1 MEILKIAAVILI
13 SSVFVSALSS
23 SDKSFSVILTL
34 SASVLILFYI
44 LSEVSLFIEQFKT
57 LSARFLN
64 NDFSV
69 LLKAM
74 GISVI
79 TQFVAD
85 IASDSGNKALAN
97 QMILTGKVS
106 VMILAMPVFVQIM
119 NIIGKLLE

>member
-34 SASVLILFYI
+34 SASALILFYI
-44 LSEVSLFIEQFKT
+44 LSEVSLFIEQFKM

-69 LLKAM
+69 LLKVM

>member
-13 SSVFVSALSS
+13 SSVFISALSS

-34 SASVLILFYI
+34 SASALILFYI
-44 LSEVSLFIEQFKT
+44 LSEVSLFIEQFKM

>member
-1 MEILKIAAVILI
+1 
-13 SSVFVSALSS
+13 
-23 SDKSFSVILTL
+23 
-34 SASVLILFYI
+34 
-44 LSEVSLFIEQFKT
+44 
-57 LSARFLN
+57 
-64 NDFSV
+64 
-69 LLKAM
+69 M